1 MSIQNAAM
9 DFRGIDISGGSGQ
22 GSTGP
27 TGPTGPSGGPTGPQ
41 GPQGIRG
48 LQGLQG
54 PTGDIGPTGE
64 QGIQG
69 NAGPTG
75 SPGARGDTG
84 PTGPSGSGILPNP
97 VDELN
102 VKTLNIVSNANN
114 PFYTMPRE
122 PVNNS
127 QGSVSVFKANG
138 TSSLQAYD
146 APAYMYLNNGF
157 TFQTINAGT
166 TANIMF
172 NATSIKTRYNIFLN
186 QPGTSQCNITMPVG
200 TYLINF
206 NCNVSISRVGTGGF
220 IGMFTSV
227 NGSNI
232 SDVSDMPFYNFP
244 DNTTYSYFAWS
255 QIINVNA
262 ATDAV
267 QIILKNTMNNGSSIL
282 NGLNL
287 NITKIAPNIIT
298 NTEEFEGE
306 FVANR
311 NYIGDSF
318 NVGLENLP
326 KITYDV
332 PFPIIGVS
340 NGLPNTTVKEFTDP
354 RFINSTYNALQLN
367 GSPAP
372 DVGPNYTLQF
382 SGNFG
387 ILCVQDA
394 MKLLYAVYQISPNGV
409 NWTDIDTQ
417 QLVYENTLKSDIT
430 AAFFLN
436 IQTSLIKYNFIPPV
450 DAEFTYIRVV
460 IRVEPNNTVGNYGP
474 NTLLVFNGDT
484 SGQTNSYLAIYPS
497 ISPVPSV
504 ARYNLN
510 MRGNGWANVGGTAR
524 GYSTRQAPPPNANP
538 APIKPDPEIDGVQI
552 QPLIAFR
559 RFYVVPFVINNSQPS
574 LANTLTNFRL
584 ITRTNNFRHYY
595 GPSLT
600 ELQNL
605 TTLTNFEINQRF
617 NVQITNSVADT
628 LTLKI
633 YINGIAIPQSRVIPV
648 INSNAIIDNT
658 YNWTIPSIPIN
669 SYMFMILTWT
679 NAANDGM
686 FVRYLDDNFIT
697 FGY

>member
-1 MSIQNAAM
+1 MSIQNAAL
-9 DFRGIDISGGSGQ
+9 DFRGIDISVVSGQ
-22 GSTGP
+22 VSTGHN
-27 TGPTGPSGGPTGPQ
+27 GPTGPSGGPTGPQ

-48 LQGLQG
+48 LQGIQG
-54 PTGDIGPTGE
+54 PTGDTGDTGPQGNQGN

-69 NAGPTG
+69 IQGL
-75 SPGARGDTG
+75 TG
-84 PTGPSGSGILPNP
+84 PTGPPGSGILPNP

-102 VKTLNIVSNANN
+102 VKTLNIVSDANE

-166 TANIMF
+166 TANIIF

-186 QPGTSQCNITMPVG
+186 EPGTSQCNFTMPVG

-206 NCNVSISRVGTGGF
+206 NCNVAIGRVGTGGF
-220 IGMFTSV
+220 IGMFASV
-227 NGSNI
+227 NGSDI
-232 SDVSDMPFYNFP
+232 SDVRDMPFYNFP
-244 DNTTYSYFAWS
+244 DNTDYSYFAWS

-267 QIILKNTMNNGSSIL
+267 RIILKNIMNNGQSIL

-298 NTEEFEGE
+298 NTQEFEGE

-311 NYIGDSF
+311 NYIGDSI
-318 NVGLENLP
+318 NVGLDNLP

-354 RFINSTYNALQLN
+354 RFINSTYNALQLI

-417 QLVYENTLKSDIT
+417 QLVYENTAKLDIT
-430 AAFFLN
+430 TAFFLN

-460 IRVEPNNTVGNYGP
+460 IRVEPNNTVGNYAP
-474 NTLLVFNGDT
+474 NTLLIFNGDS

-510 MRGNGWANVGGTAR
+510 MRGNGWTSTGGGK

-538 APIKPDPEIDGVQI
+538 APTKPVPAVGGVQI
-552 QPLIAFR
+552 EPQVAAL

-584 ITRTNNFRHYY
+584 ISRTNNFRHYY

-617 NVQITNSVADT
+617 NIQMTNSVADT
-628 LTLKI
+628 LRLRI
-633 YINGIAIPQSRVIPV
+633 YINGIGN
-648 INSNAIIDNT
+648 INEDKIIIVPTSNATIDNT
-658 YNWTIPSIPIN
+658 YNWLIPSLPIN
-669 SYMFMILTWT
+669 SYMFMIMTWT

-686 FVRYLDDNFIT
+686 FVRYLDDNSIT